1 MPFINEITK
10 YKSLSIVG
18 LEKNTGKTECLNYV
32 LRHLEGS
39 GKRLALTSIGV
50 DGEKIDQA
58 TLTSKPEIELY
69 EDVIFITSEIHY
81 KQRRLTSEILE
92 ISDRSTSLGRLV
104 TARSI
109 TRGKVMFS
117 GPSNTL
123 WLKSM
128 IDGMTIY
135 NVDTTIVDGALSR
148 LSLGSP
154 AVTESMILN
163 TGAAVSANMSK
174 LVSHTRF
181 VYELIKIPAYISNI
195 SDKLLSLDQGIWA
208 IDEQGN
214 VQDLEIPSV
223 FLLKGN
229 EDKLF
234 QHGST
239 IYITGALSD
248 KMLDF
253 FRIQKNFQN
262 VEVIVRD
269 FTRLFVKP
277 ETYRAFINS
286 GGRIKVLL
294 RTTLLAICVNPTSPQ
309 GYILNSKEL
318 CASLSEALKIPV
330 YDLKKL

>member
-32 LRHLEGS
+32 LRHLEDS

-50 DGEKIDQA
+50 DGERIDQV
-58 TLTSKPEIELY
+58 TTTSKPEIELY
-69 EDVIFITSEIHY
+69 EDVIFITSEKHY

-109 TRGKVMFS
+109 TRGKIMFS

-128 IDGMTIY
+128 IDSMSIY

-163 TGAAVSANMSK
+163 TGAAVSANMTK

-181 VYELIKIPAYISNI
+181 VYELIKIPAFNSNVN
-195 SDKLLSLDQGIWA
+195 DKLLSLDQGIWA

-214 VQDLEIPSV
+214 IKDLEIPSV

-229 EDKLF
+229 EEKLF
-234 QHGST
+234 QYGST
-239 IYITGALSD
+239 IYIAGALSD

-253 FRIQKNFQN
+253 LRMQKNFQN
-262 VEVIVRD
+262 VELIVRD
-269 FTRLFVKP
+269 FTRVFVKP

-294 RTTLLAICVNPTSPQ
+294 RTTLLAVCVNPTSPQ
-309 GYILNSKEL
+309 GYVLNSKEL
-318 CASLSEALKIPV
+318 CSSLSEALKIPV

>member
-1 MPFINEITK
+1 
-10 YKSLSIVG
+10 
-18 LEKNTGKTECLNYV
+18 
-32 LRHLEGS
+32 LEGS

-58 TLTSKPEIELY
+58 TYTSKPEIELY
-69 EDVIFITSEIHY
+69 EDVIFITSEKHY
-81 KQRRLTSEILE
+81 RQRRLTSEILD
-92 ISDRSTSLGRLV
+92 ISVKNTSLGRLV

-117 GPSNTL
+117 GPTDTL

-128 IDGMTIY
+128 IDGMPQY

-148 LSLGSP
+148 LSPGSP

-163 TGAAVSANMSK
+163 TGAAVSANINN
-174 LVSHTRF
+174 LVSQTRF
-181 VYELIKIPAYISNI
+181 IYNLIRIPCFKSRIN
-195 SDKLLSLDQGIWA
+195 DNLLSREKGIWA
-208 IDEQGN
+208 IDDQEN
-214 VQDLEIPSV
+214 IHDLKIPSV

-234 QHGST
+234 QHGTT
-239 IYITGALSD
+239 IYITGAVSD
-248 KMLDF
+248 KMLEF
-253 FRIQKNFQN
+253 LRMQKNIQN
-262 VEVIVRD
+262 IELVVRD

-277 ETYRAFINS
+277 ETYRAFVSS

-309 GYILNSKEL
+309 GYVLNSKEL
-318 CASLSEALKIPV
+318 CSALSESLEIPV